1 MSGDEG
7 KELSS
12 FALEGPDGMANWLRL
27 LGGEASSVAVLSMC
41 LAMAARRGD
50 APLARRLLALGANP
64 QLAAQP
70 TSSADKE
77 KVEASGGDVYWTTAW
92 SAAVAADSVECLEAM
107 VDAGLDPLLPR
118 AKLADWVDESF
129 SLARI
134 AAGMGAAG
142 CLKRALDWVAEREPL
157 SAAEI
162 MERTWTA
169 LLTAK
174 QDAGAEKIE
183 ELARTLRSAGG
194 DIDAPVKALWGQT
207 PLEFSAGWS
216 LSATRGILAAGADP
230 RKGNPVQCAVKC
242 KSGNSQD
249 CLEFLLASGLDAENP
264 VGPFGVEFPIAI
276 AVANDEHK
284 KVKMLIAAG
293 ASVSVNIDRGSLLA
307 MAISCRAAKCVG
319 VLLAAGLDPDEVIEG
334 KKLAV
339 WAENKFRP
347 GWGMSLPSGVE
358 EVVSEIRA
366 ASEAK
371 QIAAAS
377 GPSAKRSTSPRI

>member
-7 KELSS
+7 KELSG
-12 FALEGPDGMANWLRL
+12 FALEGPDGMASWLHL

-64 QLAAQP
+64 QLAAPP

-77 KVEASGGDVYWTTAW
+77 KVEVSGGEYYWTTAW

-107 VDAGLDPLLPR
+107 VDAGLDPLLPK
-118 AKLADWVDESF
+118 ATLADWVDESF
-129 SLARI
+129 SLASI

-169 LLTAK
+169 LLTAQ

-194 DIDAPVKALWGQT
+194 DIDAPVKALSGRT
-207 PLEFSAGWS
+207 PLEFSAAWS

-230 RKGNPVQCAVKC
+230 RKGNPVQCAVKN
-242 KSGNSQD
+242 KSWNSQD

-276 AVANDEHK
+276 AVANDEHE

-293 ASVSVNIDRGSLLA
+293 ASVSVNIEGRGSLLA

-319 VLLAAGLDPDEVIEG
+319 VLLAAGLDPDEVVKGET
-334 KKLAV
+334 LAV
-339 WAENKFRP
+339 WAENKFT
-347 GWGMSLPSGVE
+347 GWGMSLPSSAE
-358 EVVSEIRA
+358 EIVSVIRA